1 MDRFGHQDISNGIRL
16 WIMLQKETQDWKSGS
31 GYLEA
36 LAAVLNGPAEVL
48 ETKVLALKAEYTVP
62 FEDVKAAGNEMSIAV
77 GAPVVQGAGESPT
90 VIAIG
95 DRVQVRATLT
105 SVENRS
111 FVKVTI
117 PFGAGLVPVNQIS
130 GYRWGYYRNVLSD
143 RIELWYEVFP
153 EEKTEIVEEFY
164 ATRAGSFQAPVATI
178 VCEYAPHYRANDA
191 WKGRLDIQL
200 EAAMTAGYN

>member
-1 MDRFGHQDISNGIRL
+1 
-16 WIMLQKETQDWKSGS
+16 MLD
-31 GYLEA
+31 
-36 LAAVLNGPAEVL
+36 
-48 ETKVLALKAEYTVP
+48 TKVLALKAEYTVP

-77 GAPVVQGAGESPT
+77 RVQGGGQKAGVAGEVEAGESPS

-111 FVKVTI
+111 FVKATI

-191 WKGRLDIQL
+191 WKGRLDIQP
-200 EAAMTAGYN
+200 EAAMTAGDN

>member
-1 MDRFGHQDISNGIRL
+1 
-16 WIMLQKETQDWKSGS
+16 
-31 GYLEA
+31 
-36 LAAVLNGPAEVL
+36 VLNGPSEVL
-48 ETKVLALKAEYTVP
+48 ETKVLALRAEYTVP
-62 FEDVKAAGNEMSIAV
+62 FEDVKAAGNEMSVAIS
-77 GAPVVQGAGESPT
+77 APESVEGPACLS
-90 VIAIG
+90 VG
-95 DRVQVRATLT
+95 DRVKVRATLT

-117 PFGAGLVPVNQIS
+117 PFGAGLVPLNQIS

-164 ATRAGSFQAPVATI
+164 ATRASSFQAPVATI

-191 WKGRLDIQL
+191 WGGRLEISA
-200 EAAMTAGYN
+200 E